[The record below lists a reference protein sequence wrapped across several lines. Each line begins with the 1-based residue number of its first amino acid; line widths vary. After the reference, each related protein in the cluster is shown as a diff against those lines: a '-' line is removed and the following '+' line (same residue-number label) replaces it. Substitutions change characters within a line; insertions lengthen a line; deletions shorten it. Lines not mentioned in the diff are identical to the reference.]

1 MEMKFVFYDMIEKV
15 FNSEF
20 EEINEI
26 LINKRKEL
34 GNDIDVD
41 KDISNILVTIKD
53 NELNILDSSQKKY
66 TNNIR
71 VDNINNVALEL
82 KDNILNIKINNENE
96 FSEYKFDLKTKKLTW
111 KEG

>member
-53 NELNILDSSQKKY
+53 NEENQKVKDILSSIEEKYDKK
-66 TNNIR
+66 I
-71 VDNINNVALEL
+71 
-82 KDNILNIKINNENE
+82 
-96 FSEYKFDLKTKKLTW
+96 SEYNKEMYKKGFIDGVNLIMNYI
-111 KEG
+111 KS

>member
-53 NELNILDSSQKKY
+53 NEENQKVKDILSSIEEKYDKK
-66 TNNIR
+66 I
-71 VDNINNVALEL
+71 
-82 KDNILNIKINNENE
+82 
-96 FSEYKFDLKTKKLTW
+96 SEYNKEMYKKGFIDGVNLIMNCS
-111 KEG
+111 

>member
-53 NELNILDSSQKKY
+53 NEENQKVKDILSSIEEKYDKK
-66 TNNIR
+66 I
-71 VDNINNVALEL
+71 
-82 KDNILNIKINNENE
+82 
-96 FSEYKFDLKTKKLTW
+96 SEYNKEMYKKGFIDGVNLIMNCI
-111 KEG
+111 KSSVKKSKNFSQ

>member
-41 KDISNILVTIKD
+41 KDTSNILVTIKD
-53 NELNILDSSQKKY
+53 NEENQKVKDILSNIEEKYDKK
-66 TNNIR
+66 I
-71 VDNINNVALEL
+71 
-82 KDNILNIKINNENE
+82 
-96 FSEYKFDLKTKKLTW
+96 SEYNKEMYKKGFIDGVNLIMNCI
-111 KEG
+111 KS

>member
-53 NELNILDSSQKKY
+53 NEENQKVKDILSSIEEKYDKK
-66 TNNIR
+66 I
-71 VDNINNVALEL
+71 
-82 KDNILNIKINNENE
+82 
-96 FSEYKFDLKTKKLTW
+96 SEYNKEMYKKGFIDGVNLIMNCI
-111 KEG
+111 KS

>member
-34 GNDIDVD
+34 GNDIDAD

-53 NELNILDSSQKKY
+53 NEENQKVKDILSNIEEKYDKK
-66 TNNIR
+66 I
-71 VDNINNVALEL
+71 
-82 KDNILNIKINNENE
+82 
-96 FSEYKFDLKTKKLTW
+96 SEYNKEMYKKGFIDGVNLIMNCI
-111 KEG
+111 KS

>member
-53 NELNILDSSQKKY
+53 NEENQKVKDILSNIEEKYDKK
-66 TNNIR
+66 I
-71 VDNINNVALEL
+71 
-82 KDNILNIKINNENE
+82 
-96 FSEYKFDLKTKKLTW
+96 SEYNKEMYKKGFIDGVNLIMNCI
-111 KEG
+111 KS

>member
-41 KDISNILVTIKD
+41 KNISNILVTIKD
-53 NELNILDSSQKKY
+53 NEENQKVKDILSNIEEKYDKK
-66 TNNIR
+66 I
-71 VDNINNVALEL
+71 
-82 KDNILNIKINNENE
+82 
-96 FSEYKFDLKTKKLTW
+96 SEYNKEMYKKGFIDGVNLIMNCI
-111 KEG
+111 KS